1 MTEDGESP
9 LSNSKTSSVLKELMS
24 TEKGRELAEKIRV
37 KLNEL
42 NDKFKQ
48 LSPEDK
54 KKFKGEFKNKFSDS
68 LQFLKNKIQ
77 SEDEDGVFRLHE
89 DGEVVEPPSQP
100 LVLPSYIYFF
110 IAFLLLLSLF
120 G

>member
-1 MTEDGESP
+1 MSEDVESP
-9 LSNSKTSSVLKELMS
+9 ISNPKTSSILQELMN

-42 NDKFKQ
+42 NVKFAQ
-48 LSPEDK
+48 LSPTDK
-54 KKFKGEFKNKFSDS
+54 KKFKSEFKNKFSES

-77 SEDEDGVFRLHE
+77 NEDEDGQFRIHLE
-89 DGEVVEPPSQP
+89 EEGIQP
-100 LVLPSYIYFF
+100 HILPSYMYFY